1 MIRAARSSDAGR
13 IAQIWN
19 RVIRATTHTFTNV
32 EKLRDDVAAM
42 ITGLDARDVFLV
54 AEVRGQV
61 QGFCLS
67 GPFRAGPGYASVRE
81 TSIYLADN
89 AQRRGLGRAL
99 LTACEKQLRVRGGHA
114 VVAAVSGENDA
125 GLAFHAA
132 MGFRKVG
139 DMPGVGEKF
148 GRRIDLVLMLKNL

>member
-32 EKLRDDVAAM
+32 EKLREDVAAM
-42 ITGLDARDVFLV
+42 IAGLDARDAFLV
-54 AEVRGQV
+54 AEAGGQV

-81 TSIYLADN
+81 TSIYLAEN
-89 AQRRGLGRAL
+89 AQGRGLGRAL
-99 LTACEKQLRVRGGHA
+99 FTRCEEELRARGAH
-114 VVAAVSGENDA
+114 VLVAAVSGENDVA
-125 GLAFHAA
+125 QAFHAA
-132 MGFRKVG
+132 MGFQKVG
-139 DMPGVGEKF
+139 ELPGIGEKF
-148 GRRIDLVLMLKNL
+148 GRRIDLVLMQKNL